1 MQPLFI
7 LVGTFIL
14 VLVVARII
22 KKSWQPYLAGKLG
35 MSIMLVFTASGHF
48 LFPDGMALMLPESI
62 PFRKEIIYA
71 TGVIELAAAVGILV
85 PRLQRLTGWV
95 LIIFFISILPANI
108 YAAMHRVNLQTASY
122 DGKGLE
128 YLWFRIPLQILFIA
142 WVYYFVIGKKK

>member
-7 LVGTFIL
+7 LIGTFIL
-14 VLVVARII
+14 VLVVSRII
-22 KKSWQPYLAGKLG
+22 KKNWRPYFAGKLA
-35 MSIMLVFTASGHF
+35 MSVMLVFTASGHF

-71 TGVIELAAAVGILV
+71 TGVIELAAAVGILI
-85 PRLQRLTGWV
+85 PRFQRLTGWL

-128 YLWFRIPLQILFIA
+128 YLWFRIPLQILYIE